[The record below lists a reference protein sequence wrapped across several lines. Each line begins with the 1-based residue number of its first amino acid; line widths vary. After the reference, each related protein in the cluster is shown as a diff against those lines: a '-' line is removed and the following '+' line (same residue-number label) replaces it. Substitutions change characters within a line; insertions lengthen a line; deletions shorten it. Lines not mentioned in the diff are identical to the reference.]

1 MITQQTGHFQSRTVA
16 FGPLRSVA
24 ATFLLLVLCMVA
36 EANASSALLPGSTGM
51 LPVSTGVASS
61 PGSCICRAQ
70 GIDHE
75 LGTTICLRGPKG
87 PRMAQCVMVLN
98 NTSWKFSE
106 APCALASTAVQLS
119 PLNDKAPLNDRGK
132 RALSLALWAR

>member
-1 MITQQTGHFQSRTVA
+1 MITQQTGHFQSRTAA
-16 FGPLRSVA
+16 FGRLWPVA
-24 ATFLLLVLCMVA
+24 ATLQLLAFCMVA
-36 EANASSALLPGSTGM
+36 ETNASSALLPGSTGL

-61 PGSCICRAQ
+61 TGSCICRAQ

-98 NTSWKFSE
+98 NTSWKFSD
-106 APCALASTAVQLS
+106 APCALASTAVQPITLDDTG
-119 PLNDKAPLNDRGK
+119 PLNETGTL
-132 RALSLALWAR
+132 ALSLALWAR

>member
-1 MITQQTGHFQSRTVA
+1 MIAQQAGRSHSLKPG
-16 FGPLRSVA
+16 FGRFRSVA
-24 ATFLLLVLCMVA
+24 GAILLAGWWTLLP
-36 EANASSALLPGSTGM
+36 ANASGTAQDGRTPQVPAATGAA
-51 LPVSTGVASS
+51 TK

-98 NTSWKFSE
+98 NTSWKFSD
-106 APCALASTAVQLS
+106 APCALASAAEQPAILS
-119 PLNDKAPLNDRGK
+119 RAGT